1 LLQSLAHLTDACVMV
16 IVDGEAFCKAFA
28 EITDP
33 DLRKAV
39 VQLLDPEQVQNALR
53 ALNDVFH
60 AVA

>member
-1 LLQSLAHLTDACVMV
+1 V

-39 VQLLDPEQVQNALR
+39 VQTLCPR
-53 ALNDVFH
+53 AE
-60 AVA
+60 AGGPP